1 MNSDVQEYLPR
12 TMDYVRLD
20 IEVDGELH
28 RLSLW
33 DTYSGPDY
41 MEERLRPLYYPG
53 AHGFLICFALD
64 DSGSLESVTE
74 KWKPEIN
81 YHTDTSIPL
90 LLIGCKKDIRDGWV
104 DLSRAHVTTER
115 GNQVALTIKA
125 HMYLECSAN
134 TGEGVRE
141 VFHHALEAIKH
152 YQIPPKRPKRRSM
165 CIVA

>member
-1 MNSDVQEYLPR
+1 MNSGVQEYLPR

-20 IEVDGELH
+20 IEIDGALNQ
-28 RLSLW
+28 LTLW

-64 DSGSLESVTE
+64 DSGSLESVIE
-74 KWKPEIN
+74 KWTPEIN
-81 YHTDTSIPL
+81 HHNDPSTPL
-90 LLIGCKKDIRDGWV
+90 FLIGCKKDIRDGWV
-104 DLSRAHVTTER
+104 DLSRTHVTTER
-115 GNQVALTIKA
+115 GSQVARTIKA
-125 HMYLECSAN
+125 HMYVECSAH

-141 VFHHALEAIKH
+141 VFRDAMEAIKH
-152 YQIPPKRPKRRSM
+152 YEIPPKRRRSV